1 MKYFLDT
8 NIILILF
15 QGRQKEIKREVF
27 NILLDE
33 KNSFYGSS
41 ISLLEIAQ
49 LYRKKKIEGINYES
63 KDFNTGEKLIKH
75 ILKAVPMVK
84 ILPFEDKQAFVAGRL
99 DFVPKHND
107 PNDLAILAHAIS
119 EKMTIISCDDKFPEY
134 QKQGAN
140 VIHNQR

>member
-8 NIILILF
+8 NIIIILYE
-15 QGRQKEIKREVF
+15 GRYNELRPFVLEI
-27 NILLDE
+27 LQDS
-33 KNSFYGSS
+33 KNSFYASS

-49 LYRKKKIEGINYES
+49 LYRKKRFKGVDYTIV
-63 KDFNTGEKLIKH
+63 DTGEKIIKQ
-75 ILKAVPMVK
+75 ILKAVYLVK

-119 EKMTIISCDDKFPEY
+119 EKMTIISCDDKFPFY
-134 QKQGAN
+134 QKQGAK

>member
-8 NIILILF
+8 NIIIILF
-15 QGRQKEIKREVF
+15 EGRQKEIKRKVF
-27 NILLDE
+27 DILLDE
-33 KNSFYGSS
+33 KNSFYASS

-49 LYRKKKIEGINYES
+49 LYRKKRLKNVDYS
-63 KDFNTGEKLIKH
+63 VFNTGDKLIKH

-134 QKQGAN
+134 QKQGAK
-140 VIHNQR
+140 VIHNPR

>member
-8 NIILILF
+8 NIIIILF
-15 QGRQKEIKREVF
+15 EGRQKEIKRKVF
-27 NILLDE
+27 DILLDE
-33 KNSFYGSS
+33 KNSFYASS
-41 ISLLEIAQ
+41 ISLLEMAQ
-49 LYRKKKIEGINYES
+49 LYRKKRFKNIDYNV
-63 KDFNTGEKLIKH
+63 FNTGDKLIKH

-107 PNDLAILAHAIS
+107 PNDLSILAHAIY
-119 EKMTIISCDDKFPEY
+119 EKMTIISCDEKFPFY
-134 QKQGAN
+134 KKQGAK

>member
-8 NIILILF
+8 NIIIILF
-15 QGRQKEIKREVF
+15 EGRQKEIKRKVF
-27 NILLDE
+27 DILLDE
-33 KNSFYGSS
+33 KNSFYASS
-41 ISLLEIAQ
+41 ISLLEMAQ
-49 LYRKKKIEGINYES
+49 LYRKKRFKNIDYNV
-63 KDFNTGEKLIKH
+63 FNTGDKLIKH

-84 ILPFEDKQAFVAGRL
+84 ILPFEDKQAFIAGRL

-119 EKMTIISCDDKFPEY
+119 EKMTIISCDDKFPFY
-134 QKQGAN
+134 QKQGAK

>member
-8 NIILILF
+8 NIIIILF
-15 QGRQKEIKREVF
+15 EGRYNELRSSVLK
-27 NILLDE
+27 ILDAVE
-33 KNSFYGSS
+33 KNSFYASS

-49 LYRKKKIEGINYES
+49 LYRKKRLKNVDYS
-63 KDFNTGEKLIKH
+63 VFNTGDKLIKH

-119 EKMTIISCDDKFPEY
+119 EKMTIISCDDKFPFY
-134 QKQGAN
+134 QKQGAK

>member
-8 NIILILF
+8 NIIIILF
-15 QGRQKEIKREVF
+15 EGRQKEIKRKVF
-27 NILLDE
+27 DILLDE
-33 KNSFYGSS
+33 KNSFYASS
-41 ISLLEIAQ
+41 ISLLEMAQ
-49 LYRKKKIEGINYES
+49 LYRKKRFKNIDYNV
-63 KDFNTGEKLIKH
+63 FNTGDKLIKH

-134 QKQGAN
+134 QKQGAK
-140 VIHNQR
+140 VIHNPR

>member
-8 NIILILF
+8 NIIIILF
-15 QGRQKEIKREVF
+15 EGRQKEIKRKVF
-27 NILLDE
+27 DILLDE
-33 KNSFYGSS
+33 KNSFYASS
-41 ISLLEIAQ
+41 ISLLEMAQ
-49 LYRKKKIEGINYES
+49 LYRKKRFKNIDYNV
-63 KDFNTGEKLIKH
+63 FNTGDKLIKH

-84 ILPFEDKQAFVAGRL
+84 ILPFEDKQAFIAGRL

-134 QKQGAN
+134 QKQGAK

>member
-8 NIILILF
+8 NIIIILF
-15 QGRQKEIKREVF
+15 EGRYNELRSSVLK
-27 NILLDE
+27 ILDDVE
-33 KNSFYGSS
+33 KNSFYASS
-41 ISLLEIAQ
+41 ISLLEMAQ
-49 LYRKKKIEGINYES
+49 LYRKKRFKNIDYNV
-63 KDFNTGEKLIKH
+63 FNTGDKLIKH

-119 EKMTIISCDDKFPEY
+119 EKMTIISCDDKFPFY
-134 QKQGAN
+134 QKQGAK

>member
-8 NIILILF
+8 NIIIILYE
-15 QGRQKEIKREVF
+15 GRYDELRPFVLEI
-27 NILLDE
+27 LQDS
-33 KNSFYGSS
+33 KNSFYASS

-49 LYRKKKIEGINYES
+49 LYRKKRFKGVDYTIV
-63 KDFNTGEKLIKH
+63 DTGEKFIKQ
-75 ILKAVPMVK
+75 ILKAVYLVK

-99 DFVPKHND
+99 DFEPKHND

-119 EKMTIISCDDKFPEY
+119 EKMTIISCDDKFPFY
-134 QKQGAN
+134 QKQGAK

>member
-8 NIILILF
+8 NIIIILF
-15 QGRQKEIKREVF
+15 EGRYNELRSSVLK
-27 NILLDE
+27 ILDDVE
-33 KNSFYGSS
+33 KNSFYASS
-41 ISLLEIAQ
+41 ISLLEMAQ
-49 LYRKKKIEGINYES
+49 LYRKKRFKNIDYNV
-63 KDFNTGEKLIKH
+63 FNTGDKLIKH

-99 DFVPKHND
+99 DFVSKHND

-134 QKQGAN
+134 QKQGAK

>member
-8 NIILILF
+8 NIIIILYE
-15 QGRQKEIKREVF
+15 GRYNELRPFVWEI
-27 NILLDE
+27 LQDS
-33 KNSFYGSS
+33 KNSFYASS

-49 LYRKKKIEGINYES
+49 LYRKKRFKGVDYTIV
-63 KDFNTGEKLIKH
+63 DTGEKFIKQ
-75 ILKAVPMVK
+75 ILKAVYLVK

-134 QKQGAN
+134 QKQGAK

>member
-8 NIILILF
+8 NIIIILYE
-15 QGRQKEIKREVF
+15 GRYNELRPFVLEI
-27 NILLDE
+27 LQDS
-33 KNSFYGSS
+33 KNSFYASS

-49 LYRKKKIEGINYES
+49 LYRKKRFKGVDYTIV
-63 KDFNTGEKLIKH
+63 DTGEKFIKQ
-75 ILKAVPMVK
+75 ILKAVYLVK

-134 QKQGAN
+134 QKQGAK

>member
-8 NIILILF
+8 NIIIILF
-15 QGRQKEIKREVF
+15 EGRYNELRSSVLK
-27 NILLDE
+27 ILDDVE
-33 KNSFYGSS
+33 KNSFYASS

-49 LYRKKKIEGINYES
+49 LYRKKRLKNVDYS
-63 KDFNTGEKLIKH
+63 VFNTGDKLIKH
-75 ILKAVPMVK
+75 ILKVVPMVK
-84 ILPFEDKQAFVAGRL
+84 ILPFEDKQAFIAGRL

-134 QKQGAN
+134 QKQGTK
-140 VIHNQR
+140 VIHNSR

>member
-8 NIILILF
+8 NIIIILF
-15 QGRQKEIKREVF
+15 EGRYNELRSSVLK
-27 NILLDE
+27 ILDDVE
-33 KNSFYGSS
+33 KNSFYASS
-41 ISLLEIAQ
+41 ISLLEMAQ
-49 LYRKKKIEGINYES
+49 LYRKKRFKNIDYNV
-63 KDFNTGEKLIKH
+63 FNTGDKLIKH

-134 QKQGAN
+134 QKQGAK

>member
-8 NIILILF
+8 NIIIILSE
-15 QGRQKEIKREVF
+15 GRYNELRPFVLEI
-27 NILLDE
+27 LQDS
-33 KNSFYGSS
+33 KNSFYASS

-49 LYRKKKIEGINYES
+49 LYRKKRFKGVDYTIV
-63 KDFNTGEKLIKH
+63 DTGEKFIKQ
-75 ILKAVPMVK
+75 ILKAVYLVK

-119 EKMTIISCDDKFPEY
+119 EKMTIISCDDKFPFY
-134 QKQGAN
+134 QKQGAK

>member
-8 NIILILF
+8 NIIIILF
-15 QGRQKEIKREVF
+15 EGRYNELRSSVLK
-27 NILLDE
+27 ILDDVE
-33 KNSFYGSS
+33 KNSFYASS

-49 LYRKKKIEGINYES
+49 LYRKKRLKNVDYNV
-63 KDFNTGEKLIKH
+63 FNTGDKLIKH

-134 QKQGAN
+134 QKQGAK

>member
-8 NIILILF
+8 NIIIILF
-15 QGRQKEIKREVF
+15 EGRYNELRSSVLK
-27 NILLDE
+27 ILDDVE
-33 KNSFYGSS
+33 KNSFYASS

-49 LYRKKKIEGINYES
+49 LYRKKRLKNVDYS
-63 KDFNTGEKLIKH
+63 VFNTGDKLIKH

-99 DFVPKHND
+99 DFVSKHND

-134 QKQGAN
+134 QKQGAK

>member
-8 NIILILF
+8 NIIIILYE
-15 QGRQKEIKREVF
+15 GRYNELRPFVLEI
-27 NILLDE
+27 LQDS
-33 KNSFYGSS
+33 KNSFYASS

-49 LYRKKKIEGINYES
+49 LYRKKRFKGVDYTIV
-63 KDFNTGEKLIKH
+63 DTGEKFIKQ
-75 ILKAVPMVK
+75 ILKAVYLVK

-119 EKMTIISCDDKFPEY
+119 EKMTIISCDDKFPFY
-134 QKQGAN
+134 QKQGAK
-140 VIHNQR
+140 VIHNPR

>member
-8 NIILILF
+8 NIIIILF
-15 QGRQKEIKREVF
+15 EGRYNELRSSVLK
-27 NILLDE
+27 ILDDVE
-33 KNSFYGSS
+33 KNSFYASS

-49 LYRKKKIEGINYES
+49 LYRKKRLKNVDYS
-63 KDFNTGEKLIKH
+63 VFNIGDKLIKH

-119 EKMTIISCDDKFPEY
+119 EKMTIISCDDKFPFY
-134 QKQGAN
+134 QKQGAK

>member
-1 MKYFLDT
+1 M
-8 NIILILF
+8 
-15 QGRQKEIKREVF
+15 
-27 NILLDE
+27 
-33 KNSFYGSS
+33 
-41 ISLLEIAQ
+41 LEIAQ
-49 LYRKKKIEGINYES
+49 LYRKKRFKGVDYTIV
-63 KDFNTGEKLIKH
+63 DTGEKFIKQ
-75 ILKAVPMVK
+75 ILKAVYLVK

-134 QKQGAN
+134 QKQGAK

>member
-8 NIILILF
+8 NIIIILYE
-15 QGRQKEIKREVF
+15 GRYNELRPFVLEI
-27 NILLDE
+27 LQDS
-33 KNSFYGSS
+33 KNSFYASG

-49 LYRKKKIEGINYES
+49 LYRKKRFKGVDYTIV
-63 KDFNTGEKLIKH
+63 DTGEKFIKQ
-75 ILKAVPMVK
+75 ILKAVYLVK

-119 EKMTIISCDDKFPEY
+119 EKMTIISCDDKFPFY
-134 QKQGAN
+134 QKQGAK

>member
-8 NIILILF
+8 NIIIILYE
-15 QGRQKEIKREVF
+15 GRYNELRPFVLEI
-27 NILLDE
+27 LQDS
-33 KNSFYGSS
+33 KNSFYASS

-49 LYRKKKIEGINYES
+49 LYRKKRFKGVDYTIV
-63 KDFNTGEKLIKH
+63 DTGAKFIKQ
-75 ILKAVPMVK
+75 ILKAVYLVK

-134 QKQGAN
+134 QKQGAK